1 MFALLGGEQPCAG
14 SAWRSR
20 DTSSRQDRSSA
31 ASNSVAQVYGLVG
44 VHGCRSMS
52 HHTSEFTEVW
62 VRGRLWCAAGAATSI
77 GDTAYANKYG
87 KRGHCCICDVGICHA
102 QSWLPRTRIANIQ
115 RHWIPARALPA
126 IMWPGLPRVRW
137 FCCMQCWVGS
147 HLLHM
152 RFAPDVCR
160 QPTAFRGRHGEGVV
174 GSWVHRS
181 LCCFLCHFSSMTW
194 LRYS

>member
-1 MFALLGGEQPCAG
+1 MVNHLGRQRQRLGVCVLFALLGGEQPCAG

-87 KRGHCCICDVGICHA
+87 KRALLRLRCGDLSCAKSAAQDEDSEYSTPLDSSAGVAGHNVAGTAARPVVLLYAMLGGITSVAHA
-102 QSWLPRTRIANIQ
+102 
-115 RHWIPARALPA
+115 
-126 IMWPGLPRVRW
+126 VRSR
-137 FCCMQCWVGS
+137 CVS
-147 HLLHM
+147 
-152 RFAPDVCR
+152 
-160 QPTAFRGRHGEGVV
+160 PTHCVP
-174 GSWVHRS
+174 W
-181 LCCFLCHFSSMTW
+181 
-194 LRYS
+194 